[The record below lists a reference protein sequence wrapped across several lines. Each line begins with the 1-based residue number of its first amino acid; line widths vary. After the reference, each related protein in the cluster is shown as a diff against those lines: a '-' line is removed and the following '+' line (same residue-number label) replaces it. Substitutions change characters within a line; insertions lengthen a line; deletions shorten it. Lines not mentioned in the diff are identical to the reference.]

1 MDSYIVRVYRR
12 SKSKSGEEVAGLVEG
27 VGTDQRLSFQT
38 FSGLVSTIKQVVGRG
53 EVENKVIY
61 KLHTKKE
68 VATNK

>member
-1 MDSYIVRVYRR
+1 MDSYIVRIYRR
-12 SKSKSGEEVAGLVEG
+12 SKSRSGAEVAGLVEE
-27 VGTDQRLSFQT
+27 VGTDKRQSFQT

-61 KLHTKKE
+61 KLHTNKE